1 MATFFARAAWRSR
14 ISAGLCICVG
24 GALLLPGMQAAKAV
38 WETGR
43 SAADVL
49 HEPKWPPA
57 FPLDAKDMSRLD
69 ETSDA
74 LFYSQPRFVQH
85 IDEYAVKTLNR
96 HYREVRAHCE
106 RQRLRNPERARC
118 FTFHLQ
124 VLPKGGAV
132 LDLMSSWTSHLATG
146 AGAEKSDGW
155 FARLSAV
162 GMNEAELARN
172 PGLHDYHVADL
183 NEKPSLAMYADN
195 SFDAVFCS
203 VSVDYLSQ
211 PLVVFSEIRRVLR
224 PGGLVVF
231 TWSNR
236 MFPTKAINAWR
247 LASEPARLWI
257 CGAYI
262 HYTGGF
268 SAPEGVDL
276 SPYPGRTDPVYAV
289 SARKLPA
296 GKEEL

>member
-1 MATFFARAAWRSR
+1 M
-14 ISAGLCICVG
+14 SAGLCICVG

-96 HYREVRAHCE
+96 HYRE
-106 RQRLRNPERARC
+106 
-118 FTFHLQ
+118 

-247 LASEPARLWI
+247 LASEPARLYI

>member
-14 ISAGLCICVG
+14 MSAGLCICVG

-132 LDLMSSWTSHLATG
+132 LIVNGSACVILNVRAALHSTYRCCPRAEQSSTLCRHGRPTSRLAQ
-146 AGAEKSDGW
+146 A
-155 FARLSAV
+155 
-162 GMNEAELARN
+162 
-172 PGLHDYHVADL
+172 P
-183 NEKPSLAMYADN
+183 
-195 SFDAVFCS
+195 
-203 VSVDYLSQ
+203 
-211 PLVVFSEIRRVLR
+211 RRVMV
-224 PGGLVVF
+224 GL
-231 TWSNR
+231 
-236 MFPTKAINAWR
+236 
-247 LASEPARLWI
+247 LASRR
-257 CGAYI
+257 
-262 HYTGGF
+262 
-268 SAPEGVDL
+268 SA
-276 SPYPGRTDPVYAV
+276 
-289 SARKLPA
+289 
-296 GKEEL
+296 